1 MADPKTPEQ
10 LKREQHEQQQKQEA
24 AKEQAKHTKQAAANQ
39 KHGVVSTYTGSAEK
53 NDPRGETFL
62 KHDEIKQLAGD
73 IEPGEL
79 AHLRLDEEGHPTGTV
94 FRDFPKP
101 DEVTATVFASPR
113 AVFDDIVT
121 PSGAPITKFM
131 NPDPVLYDAGMLL
144 RNPPPEQPGDK
155 PSGPIGGGVIN
166 QPVTA

>member
-1 MADPKTPEQ
+1 MTDHKTPEQ
-10 LKREQHEQQQKQEA
+10 LKHEQAQKQE
-24 AKEQAKHTKQAAANQ
+24 QGKQAAEHAKQSASKQ
-39 KHGVVSTYTGSAEK
+39 KHGAISTYGSTEK
-53 NDPRGETFL
+53 NDPRGDTFL

-79 AHLRLDEEGHPTGTV
+79 AHLHLDEEGRPQGTI
-94 FRDFPKP
+94 FRGIPKP
-101 DEVTATVFASPR
+101 DEVSAVVFSSPR
-113 AVFDDIVT
+113 SQFDDLVT

-131 NPDPVLYDAGMLL
+131 NPEPVLYDAGMTA

-166 QPVTA
+166 QPVTV